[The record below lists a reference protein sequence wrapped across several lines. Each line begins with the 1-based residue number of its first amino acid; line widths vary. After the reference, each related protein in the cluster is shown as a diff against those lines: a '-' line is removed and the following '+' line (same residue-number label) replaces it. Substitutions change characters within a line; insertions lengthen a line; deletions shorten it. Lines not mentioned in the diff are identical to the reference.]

1 MSRIAA
7 GPRFRKPLRSRGN
20 SRPLASTSGTEGAA
34 SVPRPVPLRHNN
46 DFRMLWTGQLLTL
59 AGALLF
65 GAAAMLVPSPLV
77 AAP

>member
-1 MSRIAA
+1 MF
-7 GPRFRKPLRSRGN
+7 GVPLRSPSFRLQA
-20 SRPLASTSGTEGAA
+20 RASGTETA
-34 SVPRPVPLRHNN
+34 STAPRLVRLRRNK